1 MCRLLAL
8 AGVMLLALWL
18 TGGTSVWAAGA
29 APCASG
35 QQGAPLTGAP
45 GLAWQM
51 RDAGFQGTLTVA
63 AELADGALGLPGEA
77 VTWVITLT
85 NTGASAGT
93 DLLVTNTLRDE
104 LRIDNADTDYGEV
117 AISDRAVIFTVPE
130 LRPGQT
136 VAMRVHTTVMRGP
149 ANGVLVNQVILAGAG
164 PAGPFTQS
172 AVGEV
177 FVPTGLP
184 ATGYPPADDLPGQG
198 EPSVLAVGAA
208 ALLVVMAAAAFVW
221 YRGRREFA

>member
-1 MCRLLAL
+1 MRRLLAL

-18 TGGTSVWAAGA
+18 AGGTGAWAAGNA
-29 APCASG
+29 SCAPG
-35 QQGAPLTGAP
+35 QPIALLTGALDLVLRVD
-45 GLAWQM
+45 GA
-51 RDAGFQGTLTVA
+51 AFQGTLTVA
-63 AELADGALGLPGEA
+63 AELPDGALGLPGEA

-85 NTGASAGT
+85 NTGASPGI

-104 LRIDNADTDYGEV
+104 LRVDDAEAEHGEV
-117 AISDRAVIFTVPE
+117 VISDRAVVFSVPE

-136 VAMRVHTTVMRGP
+136 VALRVHTTVLRGP
-149 ANGVLVNQVILAGAG
+149 ANGVLVNQVTLAGTG
-164 PAGPFTQS
+164 PAGPFTQR

-198 EPSVLAVGAA
+198 EPSVLAVGTA
-208 ALLVVMAAAAFVW
+208 ALLVVVLVAALVW

>member
-1 MCRLLAL
+1 MRRLLAL
-8 AGVMLLALWL
+8 AGVTLLALWL
-18 TGGTSVWAAGA
+18 AGGAGAWAAGN
-29 APCASG
+29 APCVPGSQTTSLA
-35 QQGAPLTGAP
+35 GAPSFVLRVRGA
-45 GLAWQM
+45 
-51 RDAGFQGTLTVA
+51 DFQGTLTVA
-63 AELADGALGLPGEA
+63 AELSEGALGLPGEA

-104 LRIDNADTDYGEV
+104 LRLDSADAEYGEV
-117 AISDRAVIFTVPE
+117 VISDRAAVFSMPE

-136 VAMRVHTTVMRGP
+136 VAMRVHTTVLRGP
-149 ANGVLVNQVILAGAG
+149 ANGVLVNQVILAGTG

-208 ALLVVMAAAAFVW
+208 ALLVVMLAAAFVW